1 MNASTSNLAI
11 AAATF
16 GDDVKAFRSS
26 AVTAE
31 NKGNTA
37 AKSLLAA
44 LVSGIY
50 TESLAIA
57 AIIHAFGNPKGKK
70 GKVIETL
77 SGLRNVTGG
86 DGVRKMAETVFRI
99 FKNIDADSVV
109 VGEGDETVG
118 GAIRPL
124 IVAFIL
130 GEEGAPKSL
139 RALNDAVNSALRAYA
154 KATSPDNADA
164 EADNE
169 AEADTAPA
177 AQSLTDRVLAVM
189 VAYEA
194 ATADER
200 VAAHDALTALWE
212 MVNADVMANDDVQQA
227 A

>member
-1 MNASTSNLAI
+1 MNASTSTLAI

-26 AVTAE
+26 SVTAE
-31 NKGNTA
+31 NKGNVA
-37 AKSLLAA
+37 SKSLLAS

-57 AIIHAFGNPKGKK
+57 AIIHAFGNPKGKN

-77 SGLRNVTGG
+77 SALRNSNGG
-86 DGVRKMAETVFRI
+86 YGVLSMAKTVFRI
-99 FKNIDADSVV
+99 FNNIDADSVI
-109 VGEGDETVG
+109 VGEVG
-118 GAIRPL
+118 GTIRPL
-124 IVAFIL
+124 IVAYIL
-130 GEEGAPKSL
+130 GEDGAPKSL
-139 RALNDAVNSALRAYA
+139 RALNEAVNVALRAYA

-169 AEADTAPA
+169 AEADATPA

-194 ATADER
+194 ATPEDR
-200 VAAHDALTALWE
+200 VSAHDALAALWD
-212 MVNADVMANDDVQQA
+212 MVNSDIAATGDAEPMAKA